1 MYDANG
7 EAGLQEIS
15 RKKPLE
21 KNRVEPHIE
30 QAVVNMAHD
39 FPAYGQHRVSNE
51 LAKQGILVS
60 GSGVRSIWLRHDLE
74 NFKKRLTAL
83 ETKVAQDGFVL
94 TEAQLQALEKNKK
107 KRKLPKVK

>member
-1 MYDANG
+1 MDNTEY
-7 EAGLQEIS
+7 QT
-15 RKKPLE
+15 
-21 KNRVEPHIE
+21 
-30 QAVVNMAHD
+30 
-39 FPAYGQHRVSNE
+39 E

-94 TEAQLQALEKNKK
+94 TEAQLQALEKQKDKK
-107 KRKLPKVK
+107 IAKGEIKTHILVT